1 MKLTLENT
9 CIDLGAGKYE
19 CRRVPYN
26 WSNTRMHY
34 NKRSLWNEAWKEA
47 VRSAYLRQFL
57 APGKTKAVRLEQA
70 MVIITL
76 YKFKLFDHDGAYSSI
91 KPVLDG
97 LVRLEII
104 KDDSPKYIDLE
115 VNQIKVAHQHLEKV
129 EIEVLERS

>member
-9 CIDLGAGKYE
+9 CIELAGGKYE

-34 NKRSLWNEAWKEA
+34 SKRSLWNEAWKEA

-76 YKFKLFDHDGAYSSI
+76 YKFKLFDHDGAYNSI

-97 LVRLEII
+97 LVRM
-104 KDDSPKYIDLE
+104 
-115 VNQIKVAHQHLEKV
+115 
-129 EIEVLERS
+129 